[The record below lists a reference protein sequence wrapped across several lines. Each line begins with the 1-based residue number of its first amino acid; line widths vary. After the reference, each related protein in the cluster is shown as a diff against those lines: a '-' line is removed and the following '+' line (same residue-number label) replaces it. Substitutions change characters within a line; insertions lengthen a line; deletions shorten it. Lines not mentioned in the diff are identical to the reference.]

1 MAHILV
7 ATATAAPGANGAAA
21 WSSWGLWSWP
31 GWSALEAAALLGCFA
46 ALLVIALQL
55 LHSRRQLDLR
65 SEMAS
70 LQIREFRTSLERQQ
84 DRRKEEYE
92 QSQTPYLSVEILAG
106 QRRQEDRWVAT
117 CRVNADGN
125 GVAYNVIL
133 NLMIPSLRY
142 TDAYVI
148 RYLRAPGSAQAELR
162 WPLHLQ
168 RDAHIELVFTSRFGG
183 VHRVSHAAFVQD
195 DGVLR
200 IADSPAIDDLYG
212 RPSPNSQELVA
223 AGDSA
228 RH

>member
-1 MAHILV
+1 MV
-7 ATATAAPGANGAAA
+7 
-21 WSSWGLWSWP
+21 SS
-31 GWSALEAAALLGCFA
+31 
-46 ALLVIALQL
+46 QL
-55 LHSRRQLDLR
+55 
-65 SEMAS
+65 
-70 LQIREFRTSLERQQ
+70 REFRTSLERQQ

-92 QSQTPYLSVEILAG
+92 QSQTPYLSVEILGG

-183 VHRVSHAAFVQD
+183 VHRVGHAAFVQD

-200 IADSPAIDDLYG
+200 IADSPTIEDLYG
-212 RPSPNSQELVA
+212 HPSPNSQELVT
-223 AGDSA
+223 AGDST
-228 RH
+228 HH